1 MATLKEI
8 QDAIDNKTF
17 DPSKY
22 DRRTR
27 EVIDAA
33 IDKGLLKGPKTGDLM
48 KQRSGAAKDVA
59 TIEEAIKNPIGVQ
72 LQREGSSLDGR
83 SEAVLAGDLIGSIY
97 PYVAMRKKIFSAA
110 KSKIPGNKDTG
121 LFARSKMFNNFADK
135 LTARLPGR
143 FKLLGGAMRLLA
155 KVADP
160 TIGRV
165 LKSPLGQAEIAS
177 VLGGTAGA
185 GVGSISYDILNETA
199 GTAVLDAIASDMEN
213 MDRKEVDTDMLANA
227 LDSMFTA
234 AMWNAGAATLTPVI
248 TKGLGKVGRLAIG
261 AKSKDAKELVNI
273 ARDKRFPLPMVMTA
287 QEGVGLLGGFAN
299 KFFKVLGIMPF
310 INGIGREAL
319 QGAEQAAGKNYLN
332 NSVLNYGPLIKTG
345 MLSAT
350 IWKQADE
357 AFKQNSNLIN
367 TSYKAFDMLADTI
380 GNPKVIPTNH
390 VKKMAKDYVDEIALQ
405 YPGIRSYAQDAL
417 GNIDMKEIAKL
428 QGTGDPLALFFRYM
442 NSIDDFVTPKEYK
455 GMMTTLNRAIEGTTY
470 QNIRPTLWS
479 IREALE
485 NDLNSFGSNIT
496 KETFLKDDVVK
507 AQYDALSKTN
517 KALADSNINTMI
529 SKSEQLRDKLYGA
542 NDTFSTLMNFYQRS
556 NATRIFREYNATTFT
571 NKALAG
577 IGGMEKKKAQ
587 RFFNDLANDVFTRGD
602 PTAIKQ
608 FRQLLGA
615 DKITSKK
622 ILPGATKAAQIGI
635 TKGGGEALYNA
646 AKARWMFNTFIKSF
660 DSATSPAG
668 RTMIDE
674 IMNDATVKTGIN
686 GTVDVMEA
694 MVNKGDVLDPVLDFS
709 VDKVRLGN
717 GVFDASKIK
726 FSPKDTSGFNINKFM
741 RELGIGD
748 ITDDVGKEKLIT
760 ILGGRAQAKDF
771 EKFLTYMKAISD
783 TPIADT
789 STFMQ
794 RRLQLGGLNSFTG
807 AVVLG
812 GSAAVN
818 PLAPALFILLGR
830 RAGQILTDP
839 IAMRAFNDALNP
851 DEQIALLMGKK
862 VGDGVPGVLG
872 IGRRYFKGR
881 DIQTAANILQSPG
894 VVGRLGL
901 TQKREAF
908 ARLLNY
914 LNENDVDVPK
924 IDAKDITPEQI
935 TERMQQ
941 LDASVPA
948 PIYDE
953 KTIPKNTYETLFA
966 QDFSGTSGDL
976 QTDNNAVTFLSTATQ
991 KEAEVNA
998 EEAPIVEE
1006 EKKLVM
1012 EDLQLEDPVATA
1024 PTAPTPPNTGQ
1035 VTSQQVADLFPNDPT
1050 SIAAARRREA
1060 SRV

>member
-27 EVIDAA
+27 QIIDAA
-33 IDKGLLKGPKTGDLM
+33 IDKGLLTGPKTDDLM

-72 LQREGSSLDGR
+72 LQQEGSSLDGR

-97 PYVAMRKKIFSAA
+97 PYVAMRKKIFSAV
-110 KSKIPGNKDTG
+110 KSKVPGNKDTG
-121 LFARSKMFNNFADK
+121 LFARSKMFNNFADR

-143 FKLLGGAMRLLA
+143 FKLLGGAMKLLA

-160 TIGRV
+160 TVGRV

-185 GVGSISYDILNETA
+185 GVGSIGYDILNETA

-213 MDRKEVDTDMLANA
+213 MDKKEVDTDMLANA
-227 LDSMFTA
+227 ADSMFTA
-234 AMWNAGAATLTPVI
+234 LMWNAGAATLTPVI

-273 ARDKRFPLPMVMTA
+273 ARDKGLPLPMVMTA
-287 QEGVGLLGGFAN
+287 QEGTGLLGGFAN

-319 QGAEQAAGKNYLN
+319 QGAEQKAGREYLN

-367 TSYKAFDMLADTI
+367 ASYRAFDTLADTI

-405 YPGIRSYAQDAL
+405 YPGIRSFAQDAL

-455 GMMTTLNRAIEGTTY
+455 GMITTLNRAIEGTTY

-485 NDLNSFGSNIT
+485 NDLNSFGANIT
-496 KETFLKDDVVK
+496 KETFLKDETVK
-507 AQYDALSKTN
+507 ASYDALAKTN
-517 KALADSNINTMI
+517 KALADSNIDMMV
-529 SKSEQLRDKLYGA
+529 KQSEQLKDKLYGA
-542 NDTFSTLMNFYQRS
+542 NDTFSTLMNFYQRA
-556 NATRIFREYNATTFT
+556 NATKIFRDYNATTFT

-577 IGGMEKKKAQ
+577 IGGMEKRKAQ

-602 PTAIKQ
+602 STAIKQ

-615 DKITSKK
+615 DKIVSKK
-622 ILPGATKAAQIGI
+622 TGQAIGI
-635 TKGGGEALYNA
+635 TKGGGEALFNA
-646 AKARWMFNTFIKSF
+646 AKARWMFNSFYRGF
-660 DSATSPAG
+660 DSAASPAG

-709 VDKVRLGN
+709 VDKVRMGN
-717 GVFDASKIK
+717 GVFDATKIK
-726 FSPKDTSGFNINKFM
+726 FSPKDTSGFNINKFL
-741 RELGIGD
+741 RELGIAD
-748 ITDDVGKEKLIT
+748 PTDDVAKEKLIT
-760 ILGGRAQAKDF
+760 ILGGRSQSKEF
-771 EKFLTYMKAISD
+771 EKFLTYMKAVSD

-839 IAMRAFNDALNP
+839 IALRAFNDALNP
-851 DEQIALLMGKK
+851 EEQIALLTGKK

-991 KEAEVNA
+991 KEAEVEA
-998 EEAPIVEE
+998 EEAPIEQQ
-1006 EKKLVM
+1006 EKQLVM
-1012 EDLQLEDPVATA
+1012 EDLQLEDPVASA
-1024 PTAPTPPNTGQ
+1024 PAAPTPPNTGQ

-1060 SRV
+1060 GRV

>member
-8 QDAIDNKTF
+8 QDAIDNNTF

-22 DRRTR
+22 TNRQKSI
-27 EVIDAA
+27 IDQA
-33 IDKGLLKGPKTGDLM
+33 IKKGLLTGPSMDELQAKRM
-48 KQRSGAAKDVA
+48 GAAKDVA

-72 LQREGSSLDGR
+72 LQQEGSSLDGR

-97 PYVAMRKKIFSAA
+97 PYVAMRKKIFSAV
-110 KSKIPGNKDTG
+110 KSKVPGNKDTG
-121 LFARSKMFNNFADK
+121 LFARSKMFNNFADR

-143 FKLLGGAMRLLA
+143 FKLLGGAMKLLA

-160 TIGRV
+160 TVGRV

-185 GVGSISYDILNETA
+185 GVGSIGYDILNETA

-213 MDRKEVDTDMLANA
+213 MDKKEVDTDMLANA
-227 LDSMFTA
+227 ADSMFTA
-234 AMWNAGAATLTPVI
+234 LMWNAGAATLTPVI

-273 ARDKRFPLPMVMTA
+273 ARDKGFPLPMVMTA

-319 QGAEQAAGKNYLN
+319 QGAEQTAGKNYLN

-367 TSYKAFDMLADTI
+367 ASYRAFDTLADTI

-390 VKKMAKDYVDEIALQ
+390 VKKMAKEYVDELALQ

-428 QGTGDPLALFFRYM
+428 QGSGDPLALFFRYM

-485 NDLNSFGSNIT
+485 NDLNSFGGNLT

-517 KALADSNINTMI
+517 KALADSNIDMMV
-529 SKSEQLRDKLYGA
+529 KQSEQLKDKLYGA
-542 NDTFSTLMNFYQRS
+542 NDTFSTLMNFYQRA
-556 NATRIFREYNATTFT
+556 NATKIFRDYNATTFT

-577 IGGMEKKKAQ
+577 IGGMEKRKAQ

-615 DKITSKK
+615 DKIVSKK
-622 ILPGATKAAQIGI
+622 TGQAIGI

-748 ITDDVGKEKLIT
+748 ITDDVGKEKLIS

-851 DEQIALLMGKK
+851 EEQIALLMGKK
-862 VGDGVPGVLG
+862 VGNGVPGVLG

-991 KEAEVNA
+991 KEAEVEA
-998 EEAPIVEE
+998 EEAPIEQQ
-1006 EKKLVM
+1006 EKQLVM
-1012 EDLQLEDPVATA
+1012 EDLQLEDPVASPPA
-1024 PTAPTPPNTGQ
+1024 APTPPNTGQ

-1060 SRV
+1060 GRV

>member
-8 QDAIDNKTF
+8 QDAIDNNTF

-22 DRRTR
+22 TNRQKSI
-27 EVIDAA
+27 IDQA
-33 IDKGLLKGPKTGDLM
+33 IKKGLLTGPSMDELQAKRM
-48 KQRSGAAKDVA
+48 GAAKDVA
-59 TIEEAIKNPIGVQ
+59 TIEEAIKNPIGVK
-72 LQREGSSLDGR
+72 LQQEGSSLDGR

-97 PYVAMRKKIFSAA
+97 PYVAMRKKIFSAV
-110 KSKIPGNKDTG
+110 KSKVPGNKDTG
-121 LFARSKMFNNFADK
+121 LFARSKMFNNFADR

-143 FKLLGGAMRLLA
+143 FKLLGGAMKLLA

-160 TIGRV
+160 TVGRV

-185 GVGSISYDILNETA
+185 GVGSIGYDILNETA

-213 MDRKEVDTDMLANA
+213 MDKKEVDTDMLANA
-227 LDSMFTA
+227 ADSMFTA
-234 AMWNAGAATLTPVI
+234 LMWNAGAATLTPVI

-273 ARDKRFPLPMVMTA
+273 ARDKGLPLPMVMTA
-287 QEGVGLLGGFAN
+287 QEGTGLLGGFAN

-319 QGAEQAAGKNYLN
+319 QGAEQKAGREYLN

-367 TSYKAFDMLADTI
+367 SSYKAFDTLADTI
-380 GNPKVIPTNH
+380 GNPKVIPTMH
-390 VKKMAKDYVDEIALQ
+390 VKKMAKEYTDELMMK
-405 YPGIRSYAQDAL
+405 YPGLNLYTRSDSP
-417 GNIDMKEIAKL
+417 IDLKEIAKL
-428 QGTGDPLALFFRYM
+428 QGTGDPLAQFFRYM
-442 NSIDDFVTPKEYK
+442 ESIDDFVTPKNYK
-455 GMMTTLNRAIEGTTY
+455 GMMEALNRAIETTNY

-485 NDLNSFGSNIT
+485 NDLNSFGGNLT
-496 KETFLKDDVVK
+496 KETFLKDETVK
-507 AQYDALSKTN
+507 ASYDALAKTN
-517 KALADSNINTMI
+517 KALADSNIDMMVRE
-529 SKSEQLRDKLYGA
+529 SEKLRDKLYGA
-542 NDTFSTLMNFYQRS
+542 NDTFSTLMNFYQRA
-556 NATRIFREYNATTFT
+556 NVTKVFRDYNATTFT

-602 PTAIKQ
+602 STAIKQ

-615 DKITSKK
+615 DKITSKR
-622 ILPGATKAAQIGI
+622 ILPGATKAAEIGI
-635 TKGGGEALYNA
+635 TKGGGEALFNA
-646 AKARWMFNTFIKSF
+646 AKARWMFNSFYRGF
-660 DSATSPAG
+660 DSAASPAG

-717 GVFDASKIK
+717 GVFDATKIK
-726 FSPKDTSGFNINKFM
+726 FSPKDTSGFNINKFL
-741 RELGIGD
+741 RELGIAD
-748 ITDDVGKEKLIT
+748 PTDDVAKEKLIT
-760 ILGGRAQAKDF
+760 ILGGKAQSKEF
-771 EKFLTYMKAISD
+771 EKFLTYMKAVSD

-851 DEQIALLMGKK
+851 EEQIALLTGKK

-941 LDASVPA
+941 LDASVPD

-953 KTIPKNTYETLFA
+953 KTLPKNTFETMFA
-966 QDFSGTSGDL
+966 QDYSGSSGNL

-991 KEAEVNA
+991 KESEVDA
-998 EEAPIVEE
+998 EEAPVEAE
-1006 EKKLVM
+1006 EKQLVM
-1012 EDLQLEDPVATA
+1012 EDLQLEDPTAVA
-1024 PTAPTPPNTGQ
+1024 PVAPTPPNTGQ

-1060 SRV
+1060 GRV